1 MTTVE
6 AVYQGGVFKPVGP
19 VDLPENQ
26 QVRLTVESVEPVNRE
41 NAAEWLAA
49 LKRRHEEWLAT
60 RPPLPDSTP
69 DIAED
74 RRRDV

>member
-1 MTTVE
+1 MTTTVE

-26 QVRLTVESVEPVNRE
+26 RVQLRVEALPAADVLAWLEQMRE
-41 NAAEWLAA
+41 AREAIRA
-49 LKRRHEEWLAT
+49 KYGT
-60 RPPLPDSTP
+60 FPDSTP

-74 RRRDV
+74 RMRDA

>member
-1 MTTVE
+1 MTTTVE

-26 QVRLTVESVEPVNRE
+26 RVQLDVRPMTADAIR
-41 NAAEWLAA
+41 AWL
-49 LKRRHEEWLAT
+49 EEARKLQEELRAKYGT
-60 RPPLPDSTP
+60 FPDSTP
-69 DIAED
+69 QIAED